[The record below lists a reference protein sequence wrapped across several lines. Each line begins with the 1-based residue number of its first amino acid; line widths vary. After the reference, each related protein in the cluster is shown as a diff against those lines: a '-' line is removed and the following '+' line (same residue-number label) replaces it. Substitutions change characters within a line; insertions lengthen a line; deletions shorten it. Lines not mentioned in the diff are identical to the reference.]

1 VNGSTIVVNATN
13 PTTKA
18 VTAKTVD
25 VSGTTTYTQTLAAAA
40 TDLAVGKCVQAIG
53 PADDTGAVTAS
64 SISITTPGPNGCT
77 GGLGGGAGRF
87 GGGAGAGGGTT
98 GA

>member
-1 VNGSTIVVNATN
+1 MNATN
-13 PTTKA
+13 PTTKV

-40 TDLAVGKCVQAIG
+40 IDLAVGKCVQAIG
-53 PADDTGAVTAS
+53 PADTTGAVTAT
-64 SISITTPGPNGCT
+64 SISITSPGPNGCT
-77 GGLGGGAGRF
+77 GGFRGGAGGF
-87 GGGAGAGGGTT
+87 GGGAGAGTGTT